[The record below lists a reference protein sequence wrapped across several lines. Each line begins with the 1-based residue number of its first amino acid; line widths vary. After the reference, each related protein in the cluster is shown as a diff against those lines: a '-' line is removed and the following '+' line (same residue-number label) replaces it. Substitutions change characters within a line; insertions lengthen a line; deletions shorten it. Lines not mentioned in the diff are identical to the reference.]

1 MGKDVVVIAS
11 GETERRALPHLVA
24 HLQAEGITLIEVR
37 VPRGGKALNVE
48 MAEKLVK
55 ASWFE
60 RIAAPPDKFV
70 VLVDTNGRTP
80 DEVLRPF
87 REQLPGRIPM
97 KIGAQLQFACAQWH
111 LEAWYFADNQGLR
124 GYLER
129 DLGSVDASKPDEI
142 QNPKQHLKQLLRER
156 AYTAVVSQEIARRL
170 DPQTIDQRNP
180 SFHGFVEAVRNGQ
193 LTPPAE
199 AGRERVGQ

>member
-1 MGKDVVVIAS
+1 MVRKD
-11 GETERRALPHLVA
+11 RRSAG
-24 HLQAEGITLIEVR
+24 QIR
-37 VPRGGKALNVE
+37 CPRGHEWQN
-48 MAEKLVK
+48 
-55 ASWFE
+55 
-60 RIAAPPDKFV
+60 
-70 VLVDTNGRTP
+70 
-80 DEVLRPF
+80 
-87 REQLPGRIPM
+87 PGRGPSPLPR
-97 KIGAQLQFACAQWH
+97 AVARPNPHEDRVQLQFACAQWH

>member
-87 REQLPGRIPM
+87 REQLPGRIPT
-97 KIGAQLQFACAQWH
+97 KFGAQLQFACAQWH

-142 QNPKQHLKQLLRER
+142 RNPKLHLKHLLGER
-156 AYTAVVSQEIARRL
+156 AYTAVISEEIAKRL
-170 DPQTIDQRNP
+170 NAQTIAERSP